1 MPLQKTQSNF
11 CIKPFTSVD
20 LTTDGRIRA
29 CCEIRPNASKFV
41 GKKKFN
47 VKDSMK
53 NYWDSDY
60 RKYLMQKFLDNKKP
74 VECKNCWIQESKNS
88 ISLRQE
94 ANKENKVIF
103 KTNFVKHLNQLK
115 KLDLKEPEYVHMSIT
130 NLCNL
135 KCQMCEG
142 ASSSTLLNENVKLGF
157 EKKIKQK
164 DFDWTQESRLNFV
177 NELLKHDL
185 KSLGL
190 MGGESLMV
198 PEILIL
204 LRELSKKQDITE
216 NMHLMVITNGT
227 QCNDKIL
234 DILGKFKKLKIMLS
248 MESTG
253 KQNEYIRFPSNWQV
267 IKENIAKF
275 KTLPHATLY
284 INCVVQNLNILYLD
298 QLIDFAYEQ
307 DIHLKFEILQT
318 PTYLQFK
325 NLPIA
330 LLTKSYNK
338 LKNVPKEKIVHTT
351 NFDNLLN
358 LMGRQIEQKQKPS
371 SSEYAEFKTMI
382 KTRDQYRKISI
393 KNYMPEIAQ
402 EI

>member
-1 MPLQKTQSNF
+1 
-11 CIKPFTSVD
+11 
-20 LTTDGRIRA
+20 
-29 CCEIRPNASKFV
+29 
-41 GKKKFN
+41 
-47 VKDSMK
+47 
-53 NYWDSDY
+53 
-60 RKYLMQKFLDNKKP
+60 
-74 VECKNCWIQESKNS
+74 
-88 ISLRQE
+88 
-94 ANKENKVIF
+94 
-103 KTNFVKHLNQLK
+103 
-115 KLDLKEPEYVHMSIT
+115 
-130 NLCNL
+130 
-135 KCQMCEG
+135 
-142 ASSSTLLNENVKLGF
+142 
-157 EKKIKQK
+157 
-164 DFDWTQESRLNFV
+164 
-177 NELLKHDL
+177 
-185 KSLGL
+185 
-190 MGGESLMV
+190 
-198 PEILIL
+198 
-204 LRELSKKQDITE
+204 
-216 NMHLMVITNGT
+216 MVITNGT

-253 KQNEYIRFPSNWQV
+253 KQNEYLRFPSKWHV
-267 IKENIAKF
+267 IKDNIAKF

-307 DIHLKFEILQT
+307 EFHLKFEILQT
-318 PTYLQFK
+318 PTYLQFN

-358 LMGRQIEQKQKPS
+358 LMSRQIEQKQKPS